1 MSPECDDCGQEFT
14 TLSRL
19 RLHDCPG
26 GQRSEATDDPTTDE
40 LPTDTTDESAGS
52 PASDS
57 GLDRQELDRQ
67 ELEREHPDV
76 VGDLPDLIDDARAG
90 DLSAISRAIAEYERV
105 LTTVSRGDAPG
116 GDDLHHDLL
125 FAYYEPLADGLDAA
139 AETGGWEILLEFA
152 DAYDPHE
159 QNEFPEVGHV
169 IANAIGRSVIR
180 TRRSEGVDAIPADAL
195 AFLGAIP
202 EYVDEFHVA
211 YEESYTY
218 GWGIDHPDHSVADH
232 PLALAQDEPLFVK
245 VTLNTAFYVDQ
256 HAALDVFETLVTD
269 EAISGTH
276 TRFGRE
282 IDRTEL
288 YFQAVADL
296 ETEQLLGPH
305 APPYWDE
312 DDDLPRVVDVDPD
325 VKQRI
330 QDLALETGV
339 ADSVSAD
346 WSLRDLDSSLLSGI
360 LDEMSDSRD
369 GS

>member
-1 MSPECDDCGQEFT
+1 MSPECDDCGQEFD

-26 GQRSEATDDPTTDE
+26 NQLTEATDEPTTN
-40 LPTDTTDESAGS
+40 TTDDSAGS
-52 PASDS
+52 LLADS
-57 GLDRQELDRQ
+57 GVERQ
-67 ELEREHPDV
+67 ELEREYPEV
-76 VGDLPDLIDDARAG
+76 VGDLPELIDEAREG
-90 DLSAISRAIAEYERV
+90 DLSGLSRAIAEYERV
-105 LTTVSRGDAPG
+105 LTKVSRGAAPG
-116 GDDLHHDLL
+116 GDDLHHNLL

-139 AETGGWEILLEFA
+139 AETGGWEILVEFA
-152 DAYDPHE
+152 DAYNPRE

-202 EYVDEFHVA
+202 DYVDEFHVA

-218 GWGIDHPDHSVADH
+218 GWGINHPDHSVADH
-232 PLALAQDEPLFVK
+232 LLALAQDEPMFVK

-269 EAISGTH
+269 EEISGT
-276 TRFGRE
+276 RKKFGRE
-282 IDRTEL
+282 TDLTEF

-296 ETEQLLGPH
+296 ETEQLVGPH

-312 DDDLPRVVDVDPD
+312 DDDLPRVIDVDPD

-339 ADSVSAD
+339 ADSVPAN
-346 WSLRDLDSSLLSGI
+346 WSLRDLDSSLMSEM
-360 LDEMSDSRD
+360 LDKISESMDRS
-369 GS
+369 